1 MLVRILGPVDVVAD
15 GVVRPVRGL
24 RRKALLAV
32 LALRVGEI
40 VSVDRLTD
48 VVWGAR
54 PPTANTVQTHV
65 SALRGMLGDRDAIVA
80 RSPGYVLNAA
90 TDLAGA
96 QQLIEQAGQTTDPAS
111 AAAHLREAVALW
123 RDEPLADVTGMTWLH
138 EQAER
143 LALLRLDAV
152 EALGEARLAL
162 GEHARL
168 VPELEKLCRL
178 HPFREHLHR
187 QLMLALYGVGRQ
199 ADALDVYERLRRAL
213 DDQLGVEPGPAL
225 RESHAAL
232 LRQDTSLERPPAP
245 LTAEPN
251 RFCTTGSGARV
262 AYNATGRGSPLVVPP
277 GWIAALEL
285 GWQDPGLRAL
295 YAPLLAGHRVIRYD
309 LPGTGL
315 SGPVTR
321 PRSLDGEVEALHAVI
336 DAAGA
341 ERVALL
347 GVSMGAPVA
356 LAFAA
361 RYPDRVDR
369 LVLYG
374 GYADGG
380 AIAPASARRA
390 FVGLVRENWG
400 LGTELLADVLMPDG
414 DAAARARFV
423 RMQRAT
429 ASAEEAARLLT
440 TCYEFRVTGLLDQI
454 TVPTLVLHRR
464 EDRAIPYASGKE
476 LATRIRD
483 ARFVALEGRSHLPYV
498 GDAHA
503 VVNAIVDFL
512 AVTPPDA

>member
-1 MLVRILGPVDVVAD
+1 MLVRILGPVDVVSD
-15 GVVRPVRGL
+15 GVVRPVRGSL
-24 RRKALLAV
+24 RKALLAV
-32 LALRVGEI
+32 LALRAGEI
-40 VSVDRLTD
+40 VSVDRLVD

-65 SALRGMLGDRDAIVA
+65 SALRRMLGDRDAIVA

-90 TDLAGA
+90 TDLARA
-96 QQLIEQAGQTTDPAS
+96 QRLIERAGQAPDPA
-111 AAAHLREAVALW
+111 ACLREALALW
-123 RDEPLADVTGMTWLH
+123 RDKPLADVTGMPWLD
-138 EQAER
+138 EEAER

-152 EALGEARLAL
+152 EALNEAGLAL

-168 VPELEKLCRL
+168 VPELEELCRL

-199 ADALDVYERLRRAL
+199 ADALGVYDRLRRAL
-213 DDQLGVEPGPAL
+213 DEQLGVEPGPAL
-225 RESHAAL
+225 RESHTAL
-232 LRQDTSLERPPAP
+232 LRQDASVERPPAAV

-251 RFCTTGSGARV
+251 RFCTTCSGARI
-262 AYNATGRGSPLVVPP
+262 AYNATGRGSPLVIPP
-277 GWIAALEL
+277 AWISALEL
-285 GWQDPGLRAL
+285 GWEDPGLRAFC
-295 YAPLLAGHRVIRYD
+295 APLVAGHRVIRYD
-309 LPGTGL
+309 MPGTGL
-315 SGPVTR
+315 SGPVLQ
-321 PRSLDGEVEALHAVI
+321 PRSLDSEVEALRTVVDAV
-336 DAAGA
+336 GA
-341 ERVALL
+341 ERVSLL
-347 GVSMGAPVA
+347 GASMGAPVA

-361 RYPDRVDR
+361 RHPDRVDR

-374 GYADGG
+374 GYADGA

-429 ASAEEAARLLT
+429 ASAEAAAGLLT
-440 TCYEFRVTGLLDQI
+440 TCYGFRVTELLDR
-454 TVPTLVLHRR
+454 VAAPTLVLHRR

-483 ARFVALEGRSHLPYV
+483 ARFVALEGRSHFPYV
-498 GDAHA
+498 GDAPA

-512 AVTPPDA
+512 AGHAS

>member
-15 GVVRPVRGL
+15 SVVRPVRGS

-32 LALRVGEI
+32 LALRAGEI
-40 VSVDRLTD
+40 VSVDRLVD

-54 PPTANTVQTHV
+54 PPSMNTVQTHV
-65 SALRGMLGDRDAIVA
+65 SALRRMLGDRDAIVA

-90 TDLAGA
+90 TDLARA
-96 QQLIEQAGQTTDPAS
+96 QRLIERAGQAPDPA
-111 AAAHLREAVALW
+111 ACLREALALW
-123 RDEPLADVTGMTWLH
+123 RDQPLADVTGMPWLD

-162 GEHARL
+162 GEHAGL
-168 VPELEKLCRL
+168 VPELEELCRL

-199 ADALDVYERLRRAL
+199 ADALDVYDRVRRAL

-232 LRQDTSLERPPAP
+232 LRQDTSLDRPPAP

-251 RFCTTGSGARV
+251 RFCTTGSGARI
-262 AYNATGRGSPLVVPP
+262 AYNATGRGSPLVIPP
-277 GWIAALEL
+277 AWIAALEL
-285 GWQDPGLRAL
+285 GWEDPGLRAL
-295 YAPLLAGHRVIRYD
+295 YAPLVAGHRVIRYD
-309 LPGTGL
+309 MPGTGL
-315 SGPVTR
+315 SSPLVQ
-321 PRSLDGEVEALHAVI
+321 PRSLDGEVESLRTVV

-347 GVSMGAPVA
+347 GGSMGAPVA

-361 RYPDRVDR
+361 RYPHRVDH

-414 DAAARARFV
+414 DAAGRARFV

-429 ASAEEAARLLT
+429 ASAEAAAGLLT
-440 TCYEFRVTGLLDQI
+440 TCYEFRVTELLDRV
-454 TVPTLVLHRR
+454 TAPTLVLHRR
-464 EDRAIPYASGKE
+464 EDRAIPYESGRE

-512 AVTPPDA
+512 ACHAS